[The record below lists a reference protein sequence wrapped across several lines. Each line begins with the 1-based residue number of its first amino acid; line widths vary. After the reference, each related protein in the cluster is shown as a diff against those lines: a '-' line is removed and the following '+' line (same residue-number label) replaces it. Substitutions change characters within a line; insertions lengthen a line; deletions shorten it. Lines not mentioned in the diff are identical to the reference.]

1 MYGVIDIGSNTIRL
15 VIYAVESGSLR
26 RVLTKKSSAGLAA
39 CVDEKNSLTEEGI
52 LRAVSVISDFAGI
65 AHLMNSTELYPFA
78 TASLRNIANT
88 DEVLDRIREECGVD
102 VRLLTGHE
110 EALFSYMGAM
120 ENTRDGILSDVG
132 GGSTEIV
139 CSRDGEI
146 VSAGSIPLGSLN
158 TYVEYVSGI
167 MPDGKESKT
176 IRRRVRKALEAVTM
190 PDPMPDTDT
199 LTLVGGSARV
209 ALELYNRDHGVMGN
223 EFPTVYLKEKLK
235 EDSEKLRNDIL
246 HVSPD
251 RIHTM
256 APGMLII
263 REVARLTGCE
273 KIKVSP
279 FGVREGFIRHILKE
293 KGNI

>member
-15 VIYAVESGSLR
+15 VIYAVENGAMR
-26 RVLTKKSSAGLAA
+26 RVLSKKSSAGLAA
-39 CVDEKNSLTEEGI
+39 CVDKKNSLTEEGI
-52 LRAVSVISDFAGI
+52 RKATAAISDFVGVAEC
-65 AHLMNSTELYPFA
+65 MDSVELYPFA

-88 DEVLDRIREECGVD
+88 DEVLDRIREECGVN

-158 TYVEYVSGI
+158 TYTKYVSHI
-167 MPDGKESKT
+167 FPDEKEKKS
-176 IRRRVRKALEAVTM
+176 IRHHVRDALEAVTL
-190 PDPMPDTDT
+190 PNPMPDTDT

-209 ALELYNRDHGVMGN
+209 ALALYNRDHGAAGD
-223 EFPTVYLKEKLK
+223 EFPSAYIKEKLK
-235 EDSEKLRNDIL
+235 EDSEKLQSDIL
-246 HVSPD
+246 HIAPD

-256 APGMLII
+256 IPGMLII
-263 REVARLTGCE
+263 REIARLTGCE

-279 FGVREGFIRHILKE
+279 WGVREGFIRHILRE